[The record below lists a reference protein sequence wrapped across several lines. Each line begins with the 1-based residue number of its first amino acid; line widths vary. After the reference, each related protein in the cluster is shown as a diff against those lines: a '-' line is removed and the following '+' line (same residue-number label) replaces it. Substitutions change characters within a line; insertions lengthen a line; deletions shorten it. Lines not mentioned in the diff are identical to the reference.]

1 MPPLCSTVRM
11 PRVDSRRRTAV
22 PRMSDSS
29 DVSCRFG
36 RKRRRVRL
44 LAWLTLL
51 PASTPLPVIWQRR
64 GIAEDPY
71 RVGRGGLWRSRQGAS
86 SVPPARRQAGALPLT
101 HQRALPSGLPPRAG
115 PLEPF
120 TFGWIAKAPP
130 LLGAWGQS
138 PPGGLS
144 PTAPPEPLAFRSATP
159 KHPFHARLRFRFRP
173 ARQSRPRPDQH

>member
-64 GIAEDPY
+64 DIAEDPY
-71 RVGRGGLWRSRQGAS
+71 RVGRGGVWRSPQGAS
-86 SVPPARRQAGALPLT
+86 SVPPARRQAGALPPAPT
-101 HQRALPSGLPPRAG
+101 GG
-115 PLEPF
+115 P
-120 TFGWIAKAPP
+120 
-130 LLGAWGQS
+130 
-138 PPGGLS
+138 PPGPPPKGHVFGTLS
-144 PTAPPEPLAFRSATP
+144 FRVV
-159 KHPFHARLRFRFRP
+159 
-173 ARQSRPRPDQH
+173 